1 MEGKTHVISF
11 LKKCIEYADASIER
25 KTKRGEIEDIPKWEA
40 YRDYTAHAIMEVE
53 AGELDR
59 WFPAQQKQLGQSE
72 PQTIDLESLSHE
84 IRSRWLTN
92 LVSPR
97 PLALIATLSQEGVPN
112 IAPYTSMS
120 VVSNSPPLAIVSLS
134 ADRNDRWRDTLLNL
148 RQTKEAVLNFLPI
161 SNHLASIVE
170 QTAQPLDSS
179 KSEWEEFELE
189 QLEGNDLVM
198 NDAAF
203 AIVGQVEK
211 EMDLP
216 EAKAKL
222 VVLRLTK
229 AIIPGQF
236 DGSEPAHILCQHGLN
251 RLMATPTAWHYN
263 IDRND

>member
-25 KTKRGEIEDIPKWEA
+25 KTKRGDVEDIHKWEA

-59 WFPAQQKQLGQSE
+59 WFPPQQKQLGQGE
-72 PQTIDLESLSHE
+72 HQTIDLEALTHDMRSL
-84 IRSRWLTN
+84 WLTN

-97 PLALIATLSQEGVPN
+97 PLALIATLSEEGVPN
-112 IAPYTSMS
+112 VAPYTSMS

-134 ADRNDRWRDTLLNL
+134 ADRNNRWRDTLLNL
-148 RQTKEAVLNFLPI
+148 RQTKQAVLNFLPI
-161 SNHLASIVE
+161 SNHLASVVE
-170 QTAQPLDSS
+170 QTAQPIDSS
-179 KSEWEEFELE
+179 KSEWEEFGLE
-189 QLEGNDLVM
+189 PIEGNELVM
-198 NDAAF
+198 KDAAF
-203 AIVGQVEK
+203 AMFGEVEK
-211 EMDLP
+211 EIDLP

-263 IDRND
+263 IDRSV